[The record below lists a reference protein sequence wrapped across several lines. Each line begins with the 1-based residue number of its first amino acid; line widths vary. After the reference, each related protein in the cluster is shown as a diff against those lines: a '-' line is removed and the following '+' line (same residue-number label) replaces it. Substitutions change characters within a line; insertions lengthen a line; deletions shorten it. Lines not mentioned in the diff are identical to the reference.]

1 MSQVEFVAV
10 IMTIFSRY
18 TVAPVAEKGETMEEA
33 KERLRCVMEDSQPR
47 LTLQMNNPQEVKMKW
62 SKR

>member
-10 IMTIFSRY
+10 IMTLFKRF
-18 TVAPVAEKGETMEEA
+18 TVAPMLEKGETMEDA
-33 KERLRCVMEDSQPR
+33 KERLRGVMKDSQQR
-47 LTLQMNNPQEVKMKW
+47 LTLQMNNPQDVRLKW